1 MQTLHQTARVGIALA
16 FLLIVFAP
24 LRSVLADEGVPF
36 SKNLSLTNAQL
47 SVDQGPSV
55 VTAFILTNSADP
67 NCLVTLGE
75 SNNAGAGVVA
85 FCGVRTPSLYGGKP
99 GVLVTV
105 FFPAPVVGNLILTL
119 TIHQNGAHRYAQPVA
134 CSTADGC

>member
-1 MQTLHQTARVGIALA
+1 MQTLRQTARVGIVLAFMLIVLVPIRAALA
-16 FLLIVFAP
+16 DDDTA
-24 LRSVLADEGVPF
+24 F
-36 SKNLSLTNAQL
+36 SKNVSITNEELS
-47 SVDQGPSV
+47 SDFGPSV
-55 VTAFILTNSADP
+55 VRAFILTNSVDP

-85 FCGVRTPSLYGGKP
+85 FCGVRAPSLYGGKP

-105 FFPAPVVGNLILTL
+105 FFPAPVAGNLILTL
-119 TIHQNGAHRYAQPVA
+119 TVHQNGAKKYSQPVA

>member
-1 MQTLHQTARVGIALA
+1 MHTLNQIARIGVALA
-16 FLLIVFAP
+16 FMLIVLAP
-24 LRSVLADEGVPF
+24 LRPALAGDDVAF
-36 SKNLSLTNAQL
+36 SRNVSITNEELS
-47 SVDQGPSV
+47 SDFGPSV
-55 VTAFILTNSADP
+55 VRAFILTSSADP

-75 SNNAGAGVVA
+75 SNNAVAGTVA

-119 TIHQNGAHRYAQPVA
+119 TVHQNGAQRYAQPVA